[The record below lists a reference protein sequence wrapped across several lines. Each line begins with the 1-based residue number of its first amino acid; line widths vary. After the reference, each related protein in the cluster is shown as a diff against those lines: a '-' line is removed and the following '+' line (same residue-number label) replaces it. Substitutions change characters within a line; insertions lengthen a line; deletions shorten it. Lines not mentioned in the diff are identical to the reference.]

1 MASWRLFLGADEQD
15 GFTLLH
21 AVAHKP
27 VRFLDERGGKLQ
39 IDDVDI
45 VSRRKDV
52 LFHLGVPLSR
62 LVSEMD
68 AASRSCF
75 IVITAIILPPFFLPA
90 PRKARNAIRMKDLRT
105 RNTHGKTG
113 VNFQRSYFTILCAPW
128 QAIWRLSATFSD
140 FFAKNAPFAPLCRP
154 FCPKCLTIIFCRSAV
169 YFL

>member
-68 AASRSCF
+68 ARFQKLLHSDNCHNTSS
-75 IVITAIILPPFFLPA
+75 VLPPRA
-90 PRKARNAIRMKDLRT
+90 A
-105 RNTHGKTG
+105 
-113 VNFQRSYFTILCAPW
+113 
-128 QAIWRLSATFSD
+128 
-140 FFAKNAPFAPLCRP
+140 
-154 FCPKCLTIIFCRSAV
+154 
-169 YFL
+169 